1 MSKVRTMADVKI
13 KIALGLIAIMIVA
26 APVAIA
32 QEVPAHVVISEVY
45 PDAVDESNS
54 EWIELYNPTAENVD
68 IAGWTIDTATYLAD
82 VTIPTGAI
90 IPAHGFYLIADEG
103 FLTGKDDPSWPDAD
117 FSGDEITLTNSNG
130 WCRLNNSGNF
140 VDTVGWGTATTN
152 ETRNADKPAQGES
165 IEREP
170 LKEGYAP
177 CQDTDDNFVDF
188 AVQDT
193 PTPKNSSSPEME
205 PAPVKIFDADGDL
218 KASFVKIQ
226 DAIDNA
232 FDGYT
237 IRVDDGIYN
246 ENVDVDKQL
255 TICSEHGAAVTT
267 VSASDPDD
275 SVFDVTADYVTI
287 SGFNVIGATDNA
299 RGIYLNKANYCNI
312 ANNSASNNKIG
323 IHLQMG
329 SQHNTI
335 TNNTVSNNIQR
346 GIWLAS
352 SNSNTITNNNVLDNE
367 DGISLS
373 SSDDNHIYNNYFDN
387 ANNADDTGN
396 NIWNITKADGPN
408 IIGGPYLGGNY
419 WSDYAGADTDDGMG
433 DFLLPYNSN
442 GNIQNGGDMH
452 PLVPVG
458 SAPILSIVKSD
469 EPDPVQPGGTLNY
482 TIIVENTGNAIATNV
497 NVTETYDANVTFTS
511 AVPAPLTGNNTWIFP
526 MLNVC
531 ETKWIN
537 ISATVNPTTPIGTV
551 LHNSVNVSCDEG
563 VTDSDTEST
572 TVSAVC
578 APPEITSFAPPP
590 PVNDTVGA
598 WRAFNVTVNQRV
610 NVSWYLDA
618 GHRHTNESVREAS
631 FTLQAEVG
639 EHIVTANASNG
650 NGSDSHSWVWNVKQP
665 GISITKVSSVTEGV
679 PSTNV
684 NFTINVTNT
693 GDCTLNPVKV
703 VDTLPAGMSYVAIGT
718 SPAPSIVLGN
728 TLTWNIVDP
737 LNPGDSTMISLIAHI
752 DTGAE
757 GTLTNLVNATGK
769 PPAGDNVTGSDS
781 ADVTVFEPDIVVIS
795 EVFYDESGTDNNE
808 FCVLYNPTDS
818 DIDIGDWKLKAF
830 SQDGTL
836 KTTTT
841 FPGGA
846 IITAHKFYLIG
857 EKNPLNSG
865 DWGGTAISPDCLRGG
880 SDWQN
885 GPDDYLVLED
895 SGGNYIDGV
904 RWGHKDGNNPPS
916 IPDVPD
922 NNTAPD
928 AAAGKSIERKPLD
941 GGYAPCQDTDN
952 NALDFV
958 VQDTP
963 TPKNSSSLETGIS
976 VTKVSSVTEG
986 VPSSNVNFTIN
997 VTNTGDCTLNSVKVV
1012 DRLPAGMS
1020 YVAIGTSPAPSIVL
1034 GNTITWN
1041 IVDPLNPDDFTIIS
1055 LIAQIDTGAEGTLTN
1070 LVNATGKPLAGDNV
1084 TGSDTADVTV
1094 LELDIVVISEVF
1106 YDESGTTDNN
1116 EFCELYNP
1124 TNNDID
1130 IGDWTLKAFNQDGAL
1145 KTTTIFPVDANIT
1158 AHKFYLIGEKNPLN
1172 SSDWGG
1178 TAISPD
1184 CLRGGSDWQNGPD
1197 DYLVLEDSSG
1207 NYIDGVRWGHDDSN
1221 NPPPIPDVPDNNTA
1235 PDAAKGKSIERKP
1248 LGGGYAPCQDT
1259 DNNFLDFFV
1268 QDTPTPKNSSSL
1280 ETGIS
1285 VTKVGNVTD
1294 AAPSTFVKFNITVTN
1309 TGNCTLDHVL
1319 VEDTLPAGMTYSS
1332 SDPLANSTNGAITW
1346 NIVGPL
1352 AAGASKTIELVA
1364 KIEEDAEG
1372 VLTNTVDVTGTPE
1385 IGTNVYASAT
1395 AQVRVIRVAIEKS
1408 CKSSTVSLGGTVEY
1422 TIKYSNPNEVDLTNV
1437 VITENYPKNLTF
1449 ISAVP
1454 APDSGTNNK
1463 WTIGTL
1469 PAGESGKITIK
1480 MKVLDSVLDLSYT
1493 ESGSVSGEG
1502 IVMISKEL
1510 STKVE
1515 PFDLENI
1522 VTISGSY
1529 GETKVNATAS
1539 AITTVSVSGSS
1550 LEITEHGSG
1559 IYEAEEELSV
1569 SPEKMGIK
1577 FDKTTNAEYR
1587 PTTFKCSDGF
1597 VMEVPSKW
1605 SQDICIKNYVKK
1617 SAIHKTITEATTL
1630 EDDTRINTDNKGYS
1644 MTFDSTFLGYLHV
1657 DKKTKDAAT
1666 SEHYIGEFEIKGWDQ
1681 SGKEIVDGVGY
1692 VIVDKELSS
1701 GRLLLMEHGSGYY
1714 WSEEDSSSNS
1724 IKKITDAEYE
1734 PTAFNFSDGFVV
1746 NFSSK
1751 WMQDVCARSGT
1762 GTSALR
1768 KKIRDATYID
1778 DDTIASSSP
1787 SLKFET
1793 FFYGATHVGSISI
1806 YSKASEDYIGDFYIS
1821 WGASSTFIFDW
1832 GDVPGLD
1839 NDDLI
1844 KHLSEP
1850 RFNMSWVTD
1859 DDVKIT
1865 KSTKKHTITI
1875 STPEHSAKIILDTE
1889 TYETAELI
1897 VDGVYTYTFNVVKYG
1912 NTLKVYDPELKRKP
1926 EVVSGEGFV
1935 MVDEAIFQD
1944 GEIEVTEHGSG
1955 TYYSEE
1961 AFGSK
1966 TIKKSTYGEYK
1977 PTYFSFSD
1985 SFSVNLSSLWMQD
1998 ICVKDK
2004 KEGTAL
2010 HKKISDAALMKD
2022 DTIAAKSSLEL
2033 NSSFNGSMHIGARTE
2048 NVSISE
2054 DYIGE
2059 FNVTQLIKIV
2069 KKKPK
2074 SSSETFDW
2082 LSCPC
2087 PIPSSIYQWFCQDPT
2102 YRVRWLSVCP
2112 YPYKDHWL
2120 YIHP

>member
-1 MSKVRTMADVKI
+1 MHKVRIMVDVKI
-13 KIALGLIAIMIVA
+13 KIALGLIAILILA
-26 APVAIA
+26 APVTLA
-32 QEVPAHVVISEVY
+32 QEVPAHVVISEVFY
-45 PDAVDESNS
+45 DESSTDNN
-54 EWIELYNPTAENVD
+54 EFCELYNPTDSD
-68 IAGWTIDTATYLAD
+68 IDIGGWKLKAFNQAGVLKTTTTLPDSTITA
-82 VTIPTGAI
+82 
-90 IPAHGFYLIADEG
+90 HKFYLIGEKNPLNSSDWGGTEISPDCLRG
-103 FLTGKDDPSWPDAD
+103 GSNWQNGPDDYLVLEDSGGNYIDGVRWGHEDGNNPLPIPDVPDNNTAPDAAA
-117 FSGDEITLTNSNG
+117 G
-130 WCRLNNSGNF
+130 
-140 VDTVGWGTATTN
+140 
-152 ETRNADKPAQGES
+152 KS
-165 IEREP
+165 IERKS
-170 LKEGYAP
+170 LDVGYAP
-177 CQDTDDNFVDF
+177 CQDTDNNSLDF
-188 AVQDT
+188 FKQDT
-193 PTPKNSSSPEME
+193 PAPKNSLSPEMD
-205 PAPVKIFDADGDL
+205 PAPVELFDADGNF
-218 KASFVKIQ
+218 KGGSVKIQ
-226 DAIDNA
+226 DALGNA
-232 FDGYT
+232 SDGYT
-237 IRVDDGIYN
+237 IHVDNGTYN
-246 ENVDVDKQL
+246 ENLAVAKQL
-255 TICSEHGAAVTT
+255 TICSEHGAAFTT
-267 VSASDPDD
+267 ISASDSTDN
-275 SVFDVTADYVTI
+275 VIAVTADYVTI
-287 SGFNVIGATDNA
+287 TGFNVVGATQQA
-299 RGIYLNKANYCNI
+299 GIYLCNADYCNI
-312 ANNSASNNKIG
+312 TNNSASNNKIG

-329 SQHNTI
+329 SQH
-335 TNNTVSNNIQR
+335 
-346 GIWLAS
+346 
-352 SNSNTITNNNVLDNE
+352 NTITNNNVLDNE

-396 NIWNITKADGPN
+396 NIWNITKADGSN

-419 WSDYAGADTDDGMG
+419 WSDYAGADTDDDGLG

-458 SAPILSIVKSD
+458 SAPKLSIEKSD
-469 EPDPVQPGGTLNY
+469 EPDPIQPGGTLNY

-497 NVTETYDANVTFTS
+497 NVTETYDENVTFTS
-511 AVPAPLTGNNTWIFP
+511 AVPAPSHGNDTWIFP
-526 MLNVC
+526 MLNLS

-551 LHNSVNVSCDEG
+551 LYNSVNVSCDEG
-563 VTDSDTEST
+563 VTDLDTEAT
-572 TVSAVC
+572 RVSAVC
-578 APPEITSFAPPP
+578 ALPEITSFAPPS

-598 WRAFNVTVNQRV
+598 WRIFNVTVNQRV

-679 PSTNV
+679 HSTNV
-684 NFTINVTNT
+684 NFTINVINT

-728 TLTWNIVDP
+728 TITWNIVDP
-737 LNPGDSTMISLIAHI
+737 LNPGDSTKISLIAHI

-757 GTLTNLVNATGK
+757 GTLTNIVNATGK
-769 PPAGDNVTGSDS
+769 PPAGDNVTGSDT
-781 ADVTVFEPDIVVIS
+781 ADVTVLELDIVVIS
-795 EVFYDESGTDNNE
+795 EVFYDESGTEDNNE
-808 FCVLYNPTDS
+808 FCELYNPTDS
-818 DIDIGDWKLKAF
+818 DIDIGDWTLKAF
-830 SQDGTL
+830 NQDGAL
-836 KTTTT
+836 KTTTL
-841 FPGGA
+841 FPTGTS
-846 IITAHKFYLIG
+846 ITAHKFYLIG

-880 SDWQN
+880 SNWQN

-958 VQDTP
+958 VQETP